1 MDNRDRGTERRA
13 DAAAAPATSRIARTW
28 NAIPALLRATLAA
41 MAILVIGQ
49 LPPGLFLLIALH
61 TTPALPWFLFA
72 TIAWLWL
79 SWRWLAGRGPPR
91 GTSAQ
96 RRANLRAARIDARM
110 WLLALAAGGF
120 GMACVLGTALLTG
133 LVATLPEAA
142 YRAPFDVSSF
152 PPWTVLAIFLQLALV
167 AGVVEEAAFRGYMMS
182 IVERRH
188 GWVVAIAAAA
198 LLFWIVHLSHA
209 YATVAFVP
217 FFFAYSVLHG
227 ALVWATRSIVPSVV
241 LHAIGDFTI
250 LPMQYGVIRDP
261 LGSSIPA
268 HVALVVACGLASML
282 LFFVLGGQ
290 RRRPAGGTTTPGASG
305 GTAPP

>member
-1 MDNRDRGTERRA
+1 VDSPDRETERHA
-13 DAAAAPATSRIARTW
+13 DAAATPATSRIARTW

-61 TTPALPWFLFA
+61 TTPALPWFVFA
-72 TIAWLWL
+72 TAAWLWL
-79 SWRWLAGRGPPR
+79 SWRWLDGRGPPR
-91 GTSAQ
+91 RSSAQ
-96 RRANLRAARIDARM
+96 RHTNLRATRLDART

-120 GMACVLGTALLTG
+120 GMACVLGIALLTG

-152 PPWTVLAIFLQLALV
+152 PAWTVLAIFLQLALV
-167 AGVVEEAAFRGYMMS
+167 AGVVEEAAFRGYLIS

-188 GWVVAIAAAA
+188 GWLVAIVAAA

-209 YATVAFVP
+209 YATPAFIP
-217 FFFAYSVLHG
+217 FFAAYSVLHG
-227 ALVWATRSIVPSVV
+227 TLVWATRSIVPSVV

-261 LGSSIPA
+261 LGSSVPA
-268 HVALVVACGLASML
+268 HVALVATCGVATLL
-282 LFFVLGGQ
+282 LFVVLVGRQ
-290 RRRPAGGTTTPGASG
+290 KRLRFGTTVPGASG
-305 GTAPP
+305 GAPPP